1 MMGLAGL
8 VGAGATLGLALTPA
22 RATPLSQLKDI
33 EAGAAPADAIGPDA
47 DILDVVAEAP
57 DGTPIDQAQWGPPG
71 PPGPPRGR
79 PPGPPPGYYRRRRRR
94 RERVCGWRRDRWGRR
109 YRDCWYVWR

>member
-8 VGAGATLGLALTPA
+8 VGTGATLGFALAPA
-22 RATPLSQLKDI
+22 RATPLSQLKDL
-33 EAGAAPADAIGPDA
+33 EARAPLPDA

-71 PPGPPRGR
+71 PPPGRR
-79 PPGPPPGYYRRRRRR
+79 PPGPPPVYRRPRRRR
-94 RERVCGWRRDRWGRR
+94 RVCGWRRDRWGRR
-109 YRDCWYVWR
+109 YRDCWYVRR